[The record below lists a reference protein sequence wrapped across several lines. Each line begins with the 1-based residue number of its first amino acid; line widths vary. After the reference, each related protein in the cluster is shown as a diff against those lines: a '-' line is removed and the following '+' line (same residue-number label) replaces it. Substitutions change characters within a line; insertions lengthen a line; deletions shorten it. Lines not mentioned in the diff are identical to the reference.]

1 MKDSKAERIGTAG
14 SDALNY
20 VKNKM
25 HCVKD
30 DCICRALDA
39 AVQAVKNCKDN
50 ISEAAERIKAIWH
63 GGDKA
68 SQFWAMKQKKGE
80 IQMPKER
87 IYLAGMY
94 SDPDPDVREQRTR
107 RLSVAAGL
115 LMKQGCLVFS
125 PISHSAF
132 IVDHVDGMPSSSE
145 FWLEQ
150 CDSYL
155 KHWTTKVLVLPNGD
169 WWESVGVRHEVK
181 LAKALHIPVEVAFPL
196 MDAVL
201 MHESGML
208 QSQFLIEHRLD
219 SGEIFSYEDT
229 SKEEK

>member
-1 MKDSKAERIGTAG
+1 MNKKTPERIGTAG
-14 SDALNY
+14 SEALNY
-20 VKNKM
+20 VHSRMNKG
-25 HCVKD
+25 VD
-30 DCICRALDA
+30 DAVDKALSSA
-39 AVQAVKNCKDN
+39 IEAVKNCTDS
-50 ISEAAERIKAIWH
+50 ISEAMERIKMKWN

-68 SQFWAMKQKKGE
+68 SQFWIMKQKKGE

-94 SDPDPDVREQRTR
+94 SDPDPFVREQRTK
-107 RLSVAAGL
+107 RLSIAAGL

-132 IVDHVDGMPSSSE
+132 IVDHVDGLPSGPD

-155 KHWTTKVLVLPNGD
+155 KEWTTKLLVLPNGS
-169 WWESVGVRHEVK
+169 WWESIGVRHEVK
-181 LAKALHIPVEVAFPL
+181 LAKKLGIPVEVGFQL

-208 QSQFLIEHRLD
+208 QPQFLIENRLD
-219 SGEIFSYEDT
+219 VGKPFCYEDST
-229 SKEEK
+229 KEGK

>member
-20 VKNKM
+20 VRNKM
-25 HCVKD
+25 NGKD
-30 DCICRALDA
+30 DCIIKALDA
-39 AVQAVKNCKDN
+39 AVQAVKDCKDN
-50 ISEAAERIKAIWH
+50 ISEAAERIKAMWH

-68 SQFWAMKQKKGE
+68 SQFWIMKQKKGE

-94 SDPDPDVREQRTR
+94 SDPEPDVREQRTK

-155 KHWTTKVLVLPNGD
+155 KHWTTKVLVLPNGN
-169 WWESVGVRHEVK
+169 WWESVGVRHEII
-181 LAKALHIPVEVAFPL
+181 LAKKLRIPVEIAFPL

-208 QSQFLIEHRLD
+208 QPQFLISNRLD
-219 SGEIFSYEDT
+219 AGKPFCYEDN